1 MSAETGDRLGS
12 LSPDRTPGARA
23 VALVGVLVLTGTYLS
38 VLYHVT
44 DVVGG
49 RTAFLA
55 VVAGA
60 FLFAT
65 LLGRFLGVRV
75 AVVVT
80 AALLAG
86 GFGLYVFTL
95 PRSQL
100 ELLTPGRILADTVA
114 LLTGLSVLRLTG
126 ASVWAMA
133 IAPGPVFLSWYLAL
147 RRRYVAAVAVGG
159 VTLTLFVLTG
169 DAGQLTTLVGVV
181 GGTVAVAAATFER
194 YGAGVAQVD
203 VVTILLAAMIV
214 SAGTVSVVPG
224 AEGAPLL
231 PNRGSPT
238 MEANLVDAQDRIG
251 VVGSIR
257 LSPKV
262 RFTVNSSEQSYWQT
276 AAYDRYTGD
285 GWVRTGNTNPYSGR
299 LRGPP
304 GASETIEQ
312 TVTAKDTISILPSA
326 WRPVELEG
334 DVASDAEVTQQG
346 GIRPT
351 RSLDSG
357 EQYTVTSQKPL
368 YTTEELRRSGTDY
381 PDAIAEQYLQ
391 LPDSTPDRVRRKAD
405 EIAGDENTPYDKAVA
420 IETYLEENKQYSLSV
435 SQPSGNTA
443 DAFLFEMD
451 AGYCVYYATTMVVL
465 LRSEGVPARFVTGY
479 TPGEETDEGNY
490 VVRGLDS
497 HAWVEVYF
505 EDVGWVRF
513 DPTPS
518 SPRETAESTRLTEAR
533 QNGAEGVDTETT
545 QTTSTPTPTTVPAT
559 TDSDSDAD
567 SGDGGADS
575 GTPTP
580 TLSEADDDENATPP
594 GAAPGIETATTEP
607 GGSSSVPSLPPG
619 RTLALGLVA
628 LAGLVAGARRTGV
641 TERAYRFVWLRYQG
655 ARDDPSADA
664 VRAYRRLEYLLERR
678 YRARRTGETPRDYV
692 SAVGRVGLDGDVRR
706 VSETYERAR
715 YGDGVTR
722 GEADEAIAAVDRLVK
737 ESTPILG
744 RFRRN

>member
-1 MSAETGDRLGS
+1 MSAETRDRLGS
-12 LSPDRTPGARA
+12 LSADRTPGARA
-23 VALVGVLVLTGTYLS
+23 LALSSILVLTGAYLS

-49 RTAFLA
+49 RTAFLGIA
-55 VVAGA
+55 AGA
-60 FLFAT
+60 FLLAT
-65 LLGRFLGVRV
+65 LFGRFLGVRV
-75 AVVVT
+75 A
-80 AALLAG
+80 ALVAVGLLVG
-86 GFGLYVFTL
+86 GFGLYVFSL

-133 IAPGPVFLSWYLAL
+133 ITPGPVFLSWYLAL

-159 VTLTLFVLTG
+159 VALSLFVLTG

-203 VVTILLAAMIV
+203 VMTILLAAMIV
-214 SAGTVSVVPG
+214 SAATVSVVPG

-262 RFTVNSSEQSYWQT
+262 RFTVNSSEPSYWET

-285 GWVRTGNTNPYSGR
+285 GWVRTGSTDPYSGR

-304 GASETIEQ
+304 GASRTVEQ
-312 TVTAKDTISILPSA
+312 TVTAKDTISILPAA
-326 WRPVELEG
+326 WRPVELDG

-346 GIRPT
+346 NLRPT

-357 EQYTVTSQKPL
+357 EQYTVTSQMPL

-381 PDAIAEQYLQ
+381 PEVIEEQYLQ
-391 LPDSTPDRVRRKAD
+391 LPDSTPNRVRQKAD
-405 EIAGDENTPYDKAVA
+405 EIAGDEDNPYDKARA
-420 IETYLEENKQYSLSV
+420 IEAYLEENKRYSLSV

-479 TPGEETDEGNY
+479 TPGERTGEGQY
-490 VVRGLDS
+490 VVRGLDA

-518 SPRETAESTRLTEAR
+518 TPRETAESTRLTEAR
-533 QNGAEGVDTETT
+533 QNGEEGVDTEATERT
-545 QTTSTPTPTTVPAT
+545 ATPTPTEVPAT
-559 TDSDSDAD
+559 TDTDAAPGDASDSE
-567 SGDGGADS
+567 
-575 GTPTP
+575 TPTP
-580 TLSEADDDENATPP
+580 TVAEDDENAGGVTPSPDAVP
-594 GAAPGIETATTEP
+594 GVETSTTEP
-607 GGSSSVPSLPPG
+607 GGNSPIPSLPPG
-619 RTLALGLVA
+619 RTFALGLVA

-641 TERAYRFVWLRYQG
+641 AGRAYRLVWLRYQG
-655 ARDDPSADA
+655 AHDDPSEDA

-692 SAVGRVGLDGDVRR
+692 SSLRRVGLDDDARR

-722 GEADEAIAAVDRLVK
+722 AEADEAIAVVDRLVK
-737 ESTPILG
+737 ESTPVLG
-744 RFRRN
+744 RLRRN